1 MSEVAI
7 RSEQVRI
14 LYLQGPPL
22 LVANVVNAAVVAGVL
37 WLEAPNFAL
46 VIWVGALA
54 LVIGL
59 RLVLRRRYLRAMPP
73 PEAAEVWGRRFAIG
87 AVITGALWGLGAFAF
102 YEPGSILSQAILTF
116 AIAGSTGA
124 AAGTQACYMPAFLG
138 YFLPMLTPFVL
149 RLLLVGDGLHAGFA
163 AMVAGYAL
171 VLVLVARNTHRT
183 LRESLRLRFENRGLL
198 TRLSATQ
205 AELESANTVLEER
218 VRQRTRELEK
228 RDEALR
234 AAQQME
240 AIGRLAAG
248 VAHDFNNLLTV
259 VTANA
264 GDLLQ
269 RSATSAEQR
278 SVLEDVLAA
287 SDRGADLVRQLL
299 AFARQQRLEPRI
311 FDLNRLVRDDER
323 LLARLIGEHIRLS
336 FVLGDEALWISA
348 DPTQVRQVLVNL
360 VTNARDA
367 MPEGGNLTVRV
378 DQVDIAEH
386 ATLRPGAHVRLSV
399 EDTGRGLDAET
410 TRQIFEPFFS
420 VKAPGHGSGLGLATV
435 KGIVLQSG
443 GAAEVESTP
452 EAGTIFRV
460 YLPRVEHQAKS
471 LETFVPAEPAAVPKL
486 TLLLAE
492 DEPKVRSVMLRI
504 LSRLGHEVL
513 VAEDGAQALEIARA
527 HPGPIALLVT
537 DVVMPRLT
545 GPALFDALKPERE
558 GLRVLFVSGYVAG
571 EALPATELS
580 EGVAYLPK
588 PFSPQDLRN
597 KVTELLRGWSPPN
610 NEIGIDAGPRE
621 RLGAELT
628 ED

>member
-7 RSEQVRI
+7 RSQQVRI

-22 LVANVVNAAVVAGVL
+22 LIANVVNAGVVASVL
-37 WLEAPNFAL
+37 WLEAPNAVL
-46 VIWVGALA
+46 LLWVGAMA
-54 LVIGL
+54 FVIGL
-59 RLVLRRRYLRAMPP
+59 RLVLRRSYLRAKPP
-73 PEAAEVWGRRFAIG
+73 AEATEVWGRRFVVG
-87 AVITGALWGLGAFAF
+87 AAAAGALWGVAAFSF

-124 AAGTQACYMPAFLG
+124 AAGTQACYLPAFLG
-138 YFLPMLTPFVL
+138 YFVPLLTPFAL
-149 RLLLVGDGLHAGFA
+149 RLLLVGDALHTAFA
-163 AMVAGYAL
+163 VMVAVYGL
-171 VLVLVARNTHRT
+171 VLVVVARNTHRVVH
-183 LRESLRLRFENRGLL
+183 ESLRLRFENGALL

-205 AELESANTVLEER
+205 AELEGANTVLEER

-269 RSATSAEQR
+269 RNPASAEQR
-278 SVLEDVLAA
+278 AVLEDVLAA

-311 FDLNRLVRDDER
+311 FDFNRLVRDDER

-336 FVLGDEALWISA
+336 FRVGNDALWISA

-367 MPEGGNLTVRV
+367 MPEGGDLTVCV
-378 DQVDIAEH
+378 DHVDISEH
-386 ATLRPGAHVRLSV
+386 ATLRPGAYVRLSV

-420 VKAPGHGSGLGLATV
+420 VRAPGHGTGLGLATV

-443 GAAEVESTP
+443 GAAEVESKP
-452 EAGTIFRV
+452 DAGTIFRV
-460 YLPRVEHQAKS
+460 YLPRVDHAADLPES
-471 LETFVPAEPAAVPKL
+471 LVRSELAPVPKT

-513 VAEDGAQALEIARA
+513 VAEDGAHALEIARA

-558 GLRVLFVSGYVAG
+558 DLRVLFVSGYVAG
-571 EALPATELS
+571 EALPATKLS

-588 PFSPQDLRN
+588 PFSPQDLRD
-597 KVTELLRGWSPPN
+597 KVTELLRGRPPTDS
-610 NEIGIDAGPRE
+610 GSGVDAGSAHATAPP
-621 RLGAELT
+621 LPT
-628 ED
+628 

>member
-14 LYLQGPPL
+14 LYQQGPSL
-22 LVANVVNAAVVAGVL
+22 LLANVVNAAVVAGVL
-37 WLEAPNFAL
+37 WLEAPSSAL
-46 VIWVGALA
+46 LIWVGAMALA
-54 LVIGL
+54 NGL
-59 RLVLRRRYLRAMPP
+59 RLVLRRSYLRAKPP
-73 PEAAEVWGRRFAIG
+73 PEAAELWGRRFVIG
-87 AVITGALWGLGAFAF
+87 AVTTGALWGLAAFAF
-102 YEPGSILSQAILTF
+102 YEPDHILSQAILTF

-124 AAGTQACYMPAFLG
+124 AAGTQACYIPAFLG
-138 YFLPMLTPFVL
+138 YFLPTLTPFVL
-149 RLLLVGDGLHAGFA
+149 RLLLVGDGLHTGFA
-163 AMVAGYAL
+163 AMVAVYAL
-171 VLVLVARNTHRT
+171 VLVLVARSTHRT

-198 TRLSATQ
+198 TQLSATR

-218 VRQRTRELEK
+218 VRQRTQELEK
-228 RDEALR
+228 REAALR
-234 AAQQME
+234 AAQPME
-240 AIGRLAAG
+240 AVGRLAAG

-278 SVLEDVLAA
+278 AALEDVLAA

-348 DPTQVRQVLVNL
+348 DPTQMRQVLVNL

-367 MPEGGNLTVRV
+367 MPEGGELTVRV
-378 DQVDIAEH
+378 DQVDVAEH
-386 ATLRPGAHVRLSV
+386 ATLRPGAHARLSV

-410 TRQIFEPFFS
+410 TRRIFEPFFS
-420 VKAPGHGSGLGLATV
+420 VKAAGHGSGLGLATV

-460 YLPRVEHQAKS
+460 YLPRVEHAAES
-471 LETFVPAEPAAVPKL
+471 AESSVPAEPAEVPKM

-504 LSRLGHEVL
+504 LSRLGHDVL

-527 HPGPIALLVT
+527 HMGPIALLVT

-558 GLRVLFVSGYVAG
+558 DLRVLFVSGYVAG
-571 EALPATELS
+571 EALPATKLS

-588 PFSPQDLRN
+588 PFSPQDLRD
-597 KVTELLRGWSPPN
+597 KVTELLSGRPPPN
-610 NEIGIDAGPRE
+610 SGLGVDASQRE
-621 RLGAELT
+621 LMRAGLS